1 MPVVLPSLSAINLD
15 RGGCYGTGAGN
26 IGGNDS
32 IVSIDSGYMTENNS
46 YFITVVVEKHPR
58 KAYFTQEVVISPGDP
73 PEVEIRYHERTHKKN
88 KINKVSFFDDLRGLL
103 AYGIDFVYFKEK

>member
-1 MPVVLPSLSAINLD
+1 MPVALPSRLAANLD

-58 KAYFTQEVVISPGDP
+58 KAYFTQEVVISPG
-73 PEVEIRYHERTHKKN
+73 PEVEIRYDDRTHKKTGST
-88 KINKVSFFDDLRGLL
+88 KFLFSMIKGGSEPTG
-103 AYGIDFVYFKEK
+103 

>member
-1 MPVVLPSLSAINLD
+1 MLVALPSPSADNLD

-32 IVSIDSGYMTENNS
+32 IVIIDSGYMTENNS

-58 KAYFTQEVVISPGDP
+58 KAYFTQEVVISPDNP
-73 PEVEIRYHERTHKKN
+73 PEIEIRYDDRTHKKN
-88 KINKVSFFDDLRGLL
+88 RLTKFLFSMI
-103 AYGIDFVYFKEK
+103 